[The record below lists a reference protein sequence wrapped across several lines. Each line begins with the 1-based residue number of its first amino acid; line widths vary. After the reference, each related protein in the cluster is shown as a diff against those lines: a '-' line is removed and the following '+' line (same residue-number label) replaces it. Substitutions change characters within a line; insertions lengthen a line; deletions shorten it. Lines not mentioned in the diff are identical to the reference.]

1 MTRYTPT
8 YSSNAF
14 AHAQYQAPLKNTES
28 AAMRTLQ
35 NFGTSIEDYG
45 RRNQPFDKNIF
56 KEAFAAGRP
65 ATATVKTEVVIADDA
80 DCANCANHN
89 MIAHKH
95 HSAQLEKQ
103 ATQTA
108 EQRRLAAIKLEEERE
123 RARKAAERD
132 ANQRDMHNTLYSIE
146 AQKRAEWEAKKN
158 DRTNLE
164 QTQKLNQEME
174 RLSMQNL
181 HDKLRGKLTYRDEL
195 NRKREQAIQLN
206 INGKITDKELER
218 RLKGLQFECYERDPK
233 MKQEKLSTGQFV
245 KTQISHEQQRKQKEK
260 EDLIQ
265 PPEVFYTDKELAALK
280 AEAEARNQEV
290 RAHNSTYAR
299 DQLNQHLTRQQSEQE
314 QKAKQIDEEREH
326 HRQLRRMGELESNY
340 QRRTRDARNQE
351 MNSTLTTVERQKRAQ
366 WEEKK
371 NDKTNLWQS
380 QALQQEISDLTRAN
394 IEDQQRQKQM
404 YNSELG
410 SLTADQR
417 VRLEEEK
424 HRSKQEE
431 ANARGLRFECYRR
444 DPIMK
449 EKTRETGQFQKFQK
463 DHESQKKQYERE
475 IAVQPPPSLVT
486 TEHLQALHEEALRE
500 NTEKRFGL
508 KSLMESQYKETQAQ
522 KQARLADERARD
534 AEEAARAA
542 ARNAELTKIEREI
555 ADSTKR
561 GYNQY
566 LAHQVSNTEKKKAL
580 EQAERKYDPH
590 TEKIAQENQMIG
602 ERIVK
607 CGGCNSKLS
616 HEKTL
621 LGHSSHHH

>member
-1 MTRYTPT
+1 
-8 YSSNAF
+8 
-14 AHAQYQAPLKNTES
+14 
-28 AAMRTLQ
+28 
-35 NFGTSIEDYG
+35 
-45 RRNQPFDKNIF
+45 
-56 KEAFAAGRP
+56 
-65 ATATVKTEVVIADDA
+65 
-80 DCANCANHN
+80 
-89 MIAHKH
+89 
-95 HSAQLEKQ
+95 
-103 ATQTA
+103 
-108 EQRRLAAIKLEEERE
+108 
-123 RARKAAERD
+123 
-132 ANQRDMHNTLYSIE
+132 
-146 AQKRAEWEAKKN
+146 
-158 DRTNLE
+158 
-164 QTQKLNQEME
+164 
-174 RLSMQNL
+174 
-181 HDKLRGKLTYRDEL
+181 
-195 NRKREQAIQLN
+195 
-206 INGKITDKELER
+206 
-218 RLKGLQFECYERDPK
+218 
-233 MKQEKLSTGQFV
+233 
-245 KTQISHEQQRKQKEK
+245 
-260 EDLIQ
+260 
-265 PPEVFYTDKELAALK
+265 
-280 AEAEARNQEV
+280 
-290 RAHNSTYAR
+290 
-299 DQLNQHLTRQQSEQE
+299 
-314 QKAKQIDEEREH
+314 
-326 HRQLRRMGELESNY
+326 
-340 QRRTRDARNQE
+340 

-380 QALQQEISDLTRAN
+380 QALQQEISELTRAN

-417 VRLEEEK
+417 ARLEEEK

-561 GYNQY
+561 GYNEY

-607 CGGCNSKLS
+607 CGGCHSKLS

>member
-14 AHAQYQAPLKNTES
+14 AHAQYQTPLKNTES

-45 RRNQPFDKNIF
+45 RRNQPLDKNIF
-56 KEAFAAGRP
+56 KQAFAAGRP
-65 ATATVKTEVVIADDA
+65 ATADVKKEVVIAEDA
-80 DCANCANHN
+80 DCAHCANHS
-89 MIAHKH
+89 MVAHKQ
-95 HSAQLEKQ
+95 HSAKLEKES
-103 ATQTA
+103 TLTA
-108 EQRRLAAIKLEEERE
+108 EQRRLAAIKQQEERE
-123 RARKAAERD
+123 RARKAAERE
-132 ANQRDMHNTLYSIE
+132 ANQRDMHSTLYSIE

-158 DRTNLE
+158 DKTNLE
-164 QTQKLNQEME
+164 ETKKLNQEME
-174 RLSMQNL
+174 RLSMRNM
-181 HDKLRGKLTYRDEL
+181 HEKVKGKLTYRDEL
-195 NRKREQAIQLN
+195 NRKREEAIQLN

-233 MKQEKLSTGQFV
+233 MKEERLNTGQFV
-245 KTQISHEQQRKQKEK
+245 KTQINHEQQRKQKEK

-314 QKAKQIDEEREH
+314 AKAKQIADEKDH
-326 HRQLRRMGELESNY
+326 HNKLRRMGELESNY
-340 QRRTRDARNQE
+340 QRRTRENRNQE
-351 MNSTLTTVERQKRAQ
+351 MNNTLTVVDRQKRNQ

-371 NDKTNLWQS
+371 NDKTNLLQS
-380 QALQQEISDLTRAN
+380 QALQQEISALTRAN

-404 YNSELG
+404 YNSELS

-417 VRLEEEK
+417 ARLEEDNQ
-424 HRSKQEE
+424 RAKQEE
-431 ANARGLRFECYRR
+431 LYARGLRFECYRR

-463 DHESQKKQYERE
+463 DHETQKKQYERE
-475 IAVQPPPSLVT
+475 IDVLPPPSLVT
-486 TEHLQALHEEALRE
+486 TEHLQAMHQEALKDT
-500 NTEKRFGL
+500 TEKKFGL

-522 KQARLADERARD
+522 KQARLAAERASD
-534 AEEAARAA
+534 AEEAARVA
-542 ARNAELTKIEREI
+542 ARNAELSKIEREI
-555 ADSTKR
+555 ADTTKKS
-561 GYNQY
+561 YNQY
-566 LAHQVSNTEKKKAL
+566 LAHQVSNAERKKAL
-580 EQAERKYDPH
+580 DEAERKYDPH

-607 CGGCNSKLS
+607 CGGCYSTLS

-621 LGHSSHHH
+621 LGSGSHHH